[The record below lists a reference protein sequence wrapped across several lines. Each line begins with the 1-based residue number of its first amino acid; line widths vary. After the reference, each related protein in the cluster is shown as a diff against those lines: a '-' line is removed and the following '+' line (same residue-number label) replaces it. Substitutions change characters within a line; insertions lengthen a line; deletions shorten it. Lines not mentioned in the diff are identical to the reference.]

1 MPKPAPLEM
10 PVQDF
15 GRQPTRRFSEEGQR
29 YMRLWRMAVFIPA
42 LALTGLVLWGM
53 FDLFQQSGLTALEY
67 VLLGLIALT
76 FVWVTLAVST
86 VGVGLAH
93 RQDRR
98 VDPKGQLN
106 TALLIPI
113 YNEVASNVFGNAAA
127 MLDDL
132 AGCAG
137 DHAYTLFIL
146 SDTRDPEIAAQE
158 EAAFDALSEK
168 AAFPVYYR
176 RREKNTDKKVGNLGQ
191 WITGWGADYDAMLV
205 LDADSLMSGRAI
217 RRLADEMAADPQA
230 GLIQSYPQL
239 IEADTLFARMQ
250 QFSNRTYGW
259 LLAEGLA
266 AWAQTECNYW
276 GHNAIIRTRAFAEA
290 AGLPHLKGLF
300 GKRLIMS
307 HDFVEASLLRR
318 AGWRVRFLPH
328 ITGSF
333 EETPGTLIDYVIRDR
348 RWCRGNLQ
356 HLRLLGMRGL
366 HPVSRFH
373 LFQGA
378 MAYLMSPAWFVLLVF
393 WSLLGRDSET
403 NVIRYFNEANPMFP
417 NWPPEMTHLSSMVFL
432 VIMYA
437 MLLLPKV
444 TAATLI
450 AVNQRAVRRFG
461 GLTSFLTA
469 FLFEII
475 LSVIYAPILMIQ
487 QTRAVLRGLFSRGDG
502 WVPQSRNAR
511 AHSLW
516 TLIGF
521 HWVETVLGILLL
533 TGLIAGLISPWLLPI
548 MISLLLTLPLSALSA
563 IPLGPRAPMLFRL
576 DNPLTLH
583 EPAIVSRARKTRAA
597 FRADLEHIS
606 IPAE

>member
-1 MPKPAPLEM
+1 
-10 PVQDF
+10 
-15 GRQPTRRFSEEGQR
+15 
-29 YMRLWRMAVFIPA
+29 
-42 LALTGLVLWGM
+42 
-53 FDLFQQSGLTALEY
+53 
-67 VLLGLIALT
+67 
-76 FVWVTLAVST
+76 
-86 VGVGLAH
+86 
-93 RQDRR
+93 
-98 VDPKGQLN
+98 
-106 TALLIPI
+106 
-113 YNEVASNVFGNAAA
+113 
-127 MLDDL
+127 
-132 AGCAG
+132 
-137 DHAYTLFIL
+137 
-146 SDTRDPEIAAQE
+146 
-158 EAAFDALSEK
+158 
-168 AAFPVYYR
+168 
-176 RREKNTDKKVGNLGQ
+176 
-191 WITGWGADYDAMLV
+191 
-205 LDADSLMSGRAI
+205 
-217 RRLADEMAADPQA
+217 
-230 GLIQSYPQL
+230 
-239 IEADTLFARMQ
+239 
-250 QFSNRTYGW
+250 
-259 LLAEGLA
+259 
-266 AWAQTECNYW
+266 
-276 GHNAIIRTRAFAEA
+276 
-290 AGLPHLKGLF
+290 
-300 GKRLIMS
+300 
-307 HDFVEASLLRR
+307 
-318 AGWRVRFLPH
+318 
-328 ITGSF
+328 
-333 EETPGTLIDYVIRDR
+333 
-348 RWCRGNLQ
+348 
-356 HLRLLGMRGL
+356 
-366 HPVSRFH
+366 
-373 LFQGA
+373 
-378 MAYLMSPAWFVLLVF
+378 
-393 WSLLGRDSET
+393 
-403 NVIRYFNEANPMFP
+403 
-417 NWPPEMTHLSSMVFL
+417 HLSSMVFL